1 MVLAYVLKFR
11 PEVQNAVPHRQ
22 YCSSHVKEGKGG
34 NVKLLP
40 YFPVNDQ
47 IQTCLPK
54 EESGFCQTLE
64 KSEEPDKS
72 FTVTT
77 PTRNEDK

>member
-1 MVLAYVLKFR
+1 MWENFGLKCKTQYHT
-11 PEVQNAVPHRQ
+11 VNSQ